1 MNQQEEYEHIEQ
13 CALNA
18 YTEKNITRNFG
29 EENLILQKGIG
40 LCLTL

>member
-18 YTEKNITRNFG
+18 YTELFNSYLVICYCILFG
-29 EENLILQKGIG
+29 RSNNRQHE
-40 LCLTL
+40 

>member
-18 YTEKNITRNFG
+18 YTDNDIHLCNFL
-29 EENLILQKGIG
+29 N
-40 LCLTL
+40 